1 MKNKIKGKGIAIQR
15 DIKNTN
21 GKALP
26 KDNLRWNEG
35 FKNILGRNKCEIRDC
50 PINYNLILQE
60 GWWDLNSIKDFVLVE
75 LENKTLLLVK
85 GM

>member
-26 KDNLRWNEG
+26 KDNLRLNEG
-35 FKNILGRNKCEIRDC
+35 FKKNTC
-50 PINYNLILQE
+50 
-60 GWWDLNSIKDFVLVE
+60 
-75 LENKTLLLVK
+75 
-85 GM
+85 